1 MEQLTGYHISD
12 TLHQGSK
19 TIIYRATRQADG
31 LPVVLKMLANPF
43 PRPLEIARLRRE
55 YDLLQG
61 QTIEGVPEYLA
72 LENQNNRHFIV
83 IQDNGGVP
91 VRAFLGEA
99 PQPDMDLFLDIG
111 GQLCQVLTRIHARQ
125 IIHKDIKPAN
135 ILVLPETGQ
144 VQIIDFSMSVR
155 VAGGSQEAASGGVL
169 EGTLP
174 YLSPEQTGRMNR
186 PVDYRSDLYAL
197 GVSLFELLTGQLPFS
212 ANHPLEWV
220 HAHLAHEAPDPRSLR
235 PDVPEPLAAIIL
247 KLLAKMAEERYPS
260 AFSLQK
266 DLEQCRLQWQA
277 HRRIEPFALAT
288 ADAQGLFLLPAK
300 LYGREVELQQLS
312 AAIERIERAG
322 RPELVLVSGYSGI
335 GKTVLVQE
343 ARQQIAIA
351 KGHFVS
357 GKFDQLNRGIPYQGF
372 SLAFSELAKQLLAEK
387 EGTLQRLKT
396 KLLEALGDNA
406 RIIAELVPA
415 FEWILGTHPPPLPL
429 QPEEASNRFLRT
441 WREFVRVLAQPEHPL
456 IVFLDDLQWADDAS
470 LRLLELLLADPDI
483 RSFGLIGSYRSNEV
497 DAAHPLTR
505 TCVKVR
511 ETATVHE
518 MRLDPLRLED
528 VQALLADAFNRP
540 AADTAGLAQL
550 LLSKTE
556 GNPFFLTQSLKS
568 LHEAGMIRFD
578 AKQGAWDWDLRRV
591 SDMNI
596 TDNVVELMVGNIR
609 KLSPDTQQI
618 LCLAACIGN
627 EFSLRALSWVA
638 PPDALPALAAA
649 IEQGLVSP
657 LDENYVLLSDPEQ
670 LNAYYYGANIET
682 PQPTDDARFRFL
694 HDRVQQA
701 AYSVLSEAAR
711 RQVHLKLG
719 RNLLL
724 QTSAAEQD
732 ERIFEIC
739 NHLNQARNLLA
750 DDTQREQVAELN
762 LNAGKKARAATAYG
776 PALDYLNTGI
786 ALLPPNGLENAYPL
800 WFELRLEAAQC
811 RYLNGDMPA
820 AEHTQAELLEH
831 GRTRLDKLR
840 VYRVMVDMYTARV
853 LYQRVTDTV
862 GDALRLFDIAMPRR
876 PLETK
881 ARIMAGIA
889 KIKFGMRG
897 LSPDDIVNLPR
908 CTDTDHIKLAE
919 ILLEAGPSAYQS
931 NQDLFAWM
939 VLFEVRYALRLG
951 NTPSSALGYTG
962 YGMIM
967 NAAFGDVE
975 TAYAFAKMGQRLNE
989 QFGNPFPFHKLKFV
1003 ELHFVKHFKEGVAE
1017 DIEQFPH
1024 LSRLALASGD
1034 LVYAAYYQ
1042 YDLIC
1047 YKAALGQPLDEVCE
1061 EGKAYLQQM
1070 AQLKNFNGYDLLLSR
1085 FQCFLALSGRP
1096 MLPWVHGQ
1104 PEVTL
1109 EERIERYLAERS
1121 FSQLANLYLTL
1132 CQTGYMLD
1140 AGPDLVR
1147 HVFAGARY
1155 EEYLSGTY
1163 VFFDYALFVS
1173 LAAYKVYEKQPR
1185 SARSR
1190 LKKLINRQHNTLK
1203 KRAANCPENYE
1214 CPYLIVAAVR
1224 DLLNRLPGQ
1233 AVAHLEQA
1241 VEKAERRDLHQMTAL
1256 AKELLA
1262 EQYLAQGRNKIGR
1275 LYLRES
1281 LYAYERWG
1289 ATAKVR
1295 HLTENYPELLLRTAP
1310 DTAAAGAFQSQQE
1323 GDSSSGKHGLD
1334 LASLMKSATAISGEI
1349 MLDKLLPAM
1358 IHIVVEN
1365 AGAQTGL
1372 LVLEQNGALYLAA
1385 AYDTAQPEAVLL
1397 PDIPVPDSG
1406 LVPET
1411 VLQYS
1416 RRSHEPVVLD
1426 FAAADA
1432 RFKNDPYITARQPKS
1447 VLCIPILHQAVFR
1460 GALYL
1465 ENNLIASAFPPE
1477 RVQVMNILSAQ
1488 IAVSL
1493 DNALLYK
1500 NLEEALDKQVTLTE
1514 AYSRFTP
1521 KEYLRFLGHT
1531 SILDVKLGDHRSE
1544 TMTVLFSDI
1553 RAYTTIAEQLSSEEN
1568 FLFISSYLEQMSGV
1582 VARHHGMVNQLL
1594 GDGVL
1599 AFFTR
1604 PEDALHAAVEMQEC
1618 IRDFVVKRPGKT
1630 AIPIKI
1636 GIGLHTGEVIIG
1648 IVGSELSMDTGIV
1661 SDTVNAAS
1669 RIEGLTKHF
1678 GVNILLSETVVEHLD
1693 ARTRAGL
1700 RALGRVQVKGKRED
1714 IGLFECFSGD
1724 LAELRQPKTALLPD
1738 YHQALE
1744 HYFER
1749 RFPEAAEAFHALAQR
1764 HPADPVVQ
1772 MYLQKA
1778 TQLAEHGAPEGWT
1791 GVEAM
1796 DFK

>member
-1 MEQLTGYHISD
+1 MEQLTGYHITE

-19 TIIYRATRQADG
+19 TVIYRATRQSDG

-55 YDLLQG
+55 FDLLQG
-61 QTIEGVPEYLA
+61 HAIEGVPEYLA
-72 LENQNNRHFIV
+72 LENRDNRHFIV
-83 IQDNGGVP
+83 IRDSGGVP

-99 PQPDMDLFLDIG
+99 QKPDMGVFLDIA
-111 GQLCQVLTRIHARQ
+111 GQLCQVLTRIHALQ

-144 VQIIDFSMSVR
+144 VQVIDFSMSVR
-155 VAGGSQEAASGGVL
+155 LSGGSQEVSTVGVL

-186 PVDYRSDLYAL
+186 PVDYRSDLYAV
-197 GVSLFELLTGQLPFS
+197 GVTLFELLTKRLPFS

-220 HAHLAHEAPDPRSLR
+220 HAHLAQEPPDPRTLR

-266 DLEQCRLQWQA
+266 DLEHCREQWRQ

-300 LYGREVELQQLS
+300 LYGREAELRQLS
-312 AAIERIERAG
+312 AAIARIERAG
-322 RPELVLVSGYSGI
+322 HPELVLVSGYSGI

-343 ARQQIAIA
+343 AHQQIAIA

-372 SLAFSELAKQLLAEK
+372 SLAFSELAKQLLTEK
-387 EGTLQRLKT
+387 ETKLQHLKSR
-396 KLLEALGDNA
+396 LLEALGDNA
-406 RIIAELVPA
+406 QIIAELVPA
-415 FEWILGTHPPPLPL
+415 FEWILGTHPPPPPL
-429 QPEEASNRFLRT
+429 QPEEASNRFLRS

-456 IVFLDDLQWADDAS
+456 IVFLDDLQWADVAS

-483 RSFGLIGSYRSNEV
+483 RAFGLIGSYRSNEV

-505 TCVKVR
+505 TCAKVR
-511 ETATVHE
+511 ETAPVHDIK
-518 MRLDPLRLED
+518 LAPLRQED
-528 VQALLADAFNRP
+528 VQALLSDAFNRP

-550 LLSKTE
+550 LLTKTE
-556 GNPFFLTQSLKS
+556 GNPFFLSQALKS
-568 LHEAGMIRFD
+568 LHEAGLIRFD
-578 AKQGAWDWDLRRV
+578 AKRGAWDWDLRRV
-591 SDMNI
+591 ADMNI
-596 TDNVVELMVGNIR
+596 TDNVVELLVGNIR
-609 KLSPDTQQI
+609 KLSPDAQQI

-638 PPDALPALAAA
+638 PSDALPALSSA
-649 IEQGLVSP
+649 IEQGFVTP
-657 LDENYVLLSDPEQ
+657 LDENYVLLSAPEQ
-670 LNAYYYGANIET
+670 LHAYFYGADTAALQAVE
-682 PQPTDDARFRFL
+682 DARFRFL

-701 AYSVLSEAAR
+701 AYSVLSETAR

-719 RNLLL
+719 RNLMLK
-724 QTSAAEQD
+724 TSHSERE

-739 NHLNQARNLLA
+739 NHLNYARDLLA
-750 DDTQREQVAELN
+750 DDAQREQLAEIN
-762 LNAGKKARAATAYG
+762 LHAGKKAAAATAYG

-786 ALLPPNGLENAYPL
+786 ALLPPDALETAYPY
-800 WFELRLEAAQC
+800 WFELRLEAARCQ
-811 RYLNGDMPA
+811 YLNGDMTA
-820 AEHTQAELLEH
+820 AERIQAELLEH
-831 GRTRLDKLR
+831 GRTRLDKLL

-853 LYQRVTDTV
+853 LYGRVTDTV
-862 GDALRLFDIAMPRR
+862 GDALRLFGIAMPRR
-876 PLETK
+876 ALETK
-881 ARIMAGIA
+881 TRIMAGIA
-889 KIKFGMRG
+889 EIKFRMRG
-897 LSPDDIVNLPR
+897 MSPDDIVNLPR
-908 CTDTDHIKLAE
+908 CTDTDHIQLAE
-919 ILLEAGPSAYQS
+919 ILLEAGPAAYQS

-967 NAAFGDVE
+967 NAAFGDVD
-975 TAYAFAKMGQRLNE
+975 TAYTFAKMGQRLNE

-1003 ELHFVKHFKEGVAE
+1003 ELHFVSHFKEGVAK
-1017 DIEQFPH
+1017 DVEQFPH

-1047 YKAALGQPLDEVCE
+1047 YKAALGYPLDAVCE
-1061 EGKAYLQQM
+1061 EGMAYLQQM

-1085 FQCFLALSGRP
+1085 FQCFLALSGKP

-1104 PEVTL
+1104 PEVAL
-1109 EERIERYLAERS
+1109 EERIEQYLTERS

-1140 AGPDLVR
+1140 TVPDLVAY
-1147 HVFAGARY
+1147 VFAGARY

-1173 LAAYKVYEKQPR
+1173 LAAYKVYEKQNPG
-1185 SARSR
+1185 ARSR
-1190 LKKLINRQHNTLK
+1190 LKKLIHRQYHTLK
-1203 KRAANCPENYE
+1203 KRAAHCPENYE

-1224 DLLNRLPGQ
+1224 ERLHRRPGT
-1233 AVAHLEQA
+1233 AMAFLEKA
-1241 VEKAERRDLHQMTAL
+1241 CEKAERRDLHQMTAL
-1256 AKELLA
+1256 AKELIA
-1262 EQYLAQGRNKIGR
+1262 EQYLAENKPKIAR

-1295 HLTENYPELLLRTAP
+1295 HLTETYPELLLRSVP
-1310 DTAAAGAFQSQQE
+1310 DTAAAGAFLSQQE
-1323 GDSSSGKHGLD
+1323 SDSSSKHGLD

-1365 AGAQTGL
+1365 AGAQSGL
-1372 LVLEQNGALYLAA
+1372 LVLEKNSALVLAA

-1406 LVPET
+1406 LLPES
-1411 VLQYS
+1411 VLQYTQ
-1416 RRSHEPVVLD
+1416 RSHEPVVLD

-1432 RFKNDPYITARQPKS
+1432 RFKNDPYIAARQPRS

-1521 KEYLRFLGHT
+1521 KEYLRFLGHS
-1531 SILDVKLGDHRSE
+1531 SILDVKLGDHRTE

-1553 RAYTTIAEQLSSEEN
+1553 RAYTTIAEQLTSEEN

-1604 PEDALHAAVEMQEC
+1604 PEDALHAAVEMQER
-1618 IRDFVVKRPGKT
+1618 IRGFAVKRPGK
-1630 AIPIKI
+1630 ASIPVRI

-1648 IVGSELSMDTGIV
+1648 IVGSEQSMDTGIV

-1724 LAELRQPKTALLPD
+1724 PAEIRQPKAALLPG

-1744 HYFER
+1744 HYFGR
-1749 RFPEAAEAFHALAQR
+1749 RFPAAAEAFGTLAQQ

-1772 MYLQKA
+1772 MYLKKA
-1778 TQLAEHGAPEGWT
+1778 QDLAEHGAPEGWT
-1791 GVEAM
+1791 GVEAI